1 MVTVL
6 ALAWSFCCC
15 FVLDADPRL
24 NADIILS
31 ECGRLFELQPKDVAF
46 GFGCV
51 HLYIIMYLDV
61 QKINEVDGEMEWV
74 SDLRSMAVRSRKYS
88 PHINDDA
95 RKYMLCAKIFVHC
108 AENL

>member
-1 MVTVL
+1 MV
-6 ALAWSFCCC
+6 
-15 FVLDADPRL
+15 
-24 NADIILS
+24 ILS

-74 SDLRSMAVRSRKYS
+74 SDLRSAMT
-88 PHINDDA
+88 DDWPL
-95 RKYMLCAKIFVHC
+95 RVQTRHEPNFVDLCTAKLRYFSISM
-108 AENL
+108 N